1 MGGNSFQQ
9 PYGTGT
15 VAGRLASDTLNMAGL
30 TVKSQTFAEVTSP
43 IANFG
48 YTNPSA
54 DGLLGLGFQS
64 ISLSGSVPPF
74 INMVKQGVI
83 SQPIFSVYLNL

>member
-1 MGGNSFQQ
+1 
-9 PYGTGT
+9 
-15 VAGRLASDTLNMAGL
+15 MAGL

-64 ISLSGSVPPF
+64 ISLSGHCASVHQHGQTGRHFTANLLRLPQS
-74 INMVKQGVI
+74 VTKLLKI
-83 SQPIFSVYLNL
+83 S

>member
-1 MGGNSFQQ
+1 MA
-9 PYGTGT
+9 
-15 VAGRLASDTLNMAGL
+15 VAGFLASDTLNMAGL
-30 TVKSQTFAEVTSP
+30 TVKSKTFAEVTSP

-64 ISLSGSVPPF
+64 ISLSGSVPTF
-74 INMVKQGVI
+74 INIMVKQGVI
-83 SQPIFSVYLNL
+83 LQPIFSVYLNL